1 MTKCDRSDI
10 AAQMHATQNTP
21 CFLCCPLTVPAMPF
35 RKISDDLKEVSIKLA
50 NRGQESLK
58 DVLGIV
64 GFSERTYWRTLRRLR
79 ETGSVAFA
87 HPIQKGRH
95 RKLLWADEDYVLA
108 LMERNPTLYL
118 DEYVALLDQQRAIS
132 VSRSTMHR
140 LFSRHNVSRKKAAKI
155 ASERNKLARADFKRR
170 ISRYAAH
177 SLLFL
182 DETSKDER
190 TYFRSYARAPKG
202 QEAEVSAP
210 FVRGHRYTLLPAMD
224 MTGIVAYKVVEGSF
238 DREKFI
244 TFLRDHVVCLL
255 HVIMC

>member
-1 MTKCDRSDI
+1 MASQKE
-10 AAQMHATQNTP
+10 
-21 CFLCCPLTVPAMPF
+21 LTGEHFGVF
-35 RKISDDLKEVSIKLA
+35 
-50 NRGQESLK
+50 
-58 DVLGIV
+58 
-64 GFSERTYWRTLRRLR
+64 

-95 RKLLWADEDYVLA
+95 RKLLRADEDYVLA
-108 LMERNPTLYL
+108 LMEHNPTLYL

-140 LFSRHNVSRKKAAKI
+140 LFSQHNVSRKKAAKI

-170 ISRYAAH
+170 ISKYAAH

-224 MTGIVAYKVVEGSF
+224 MTGIVAYKVVEGSEQT
-238 DREKFI
+238 DLLTSKSSWLYEVI
-244 TFLRDHVVCLL
+244 TRSCRLTRVK
-255 HVIMC
+255 I